1 MGVCS
6 AFASDKLQAATAMAH
21 FMDLPVLPKG
31 TSHADIAPPGFVL
44 TMSGETGKPLTRQE
58 QASLGPMRVVS
69 VLVRS
74 WP

>member
-1 MGVCS
+1 
-6 AFASDKLQAATAMAH
+6 MAH
-21 FMDLPVLPKG
+21 FMGLPVLPKG